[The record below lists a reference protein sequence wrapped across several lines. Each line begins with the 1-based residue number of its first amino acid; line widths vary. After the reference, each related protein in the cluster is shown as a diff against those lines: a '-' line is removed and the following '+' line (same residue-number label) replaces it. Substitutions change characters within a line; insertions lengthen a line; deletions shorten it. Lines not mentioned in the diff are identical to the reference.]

1 MAVLLIL
8 LFIILGSIDIIP
20 LYRNKMWREIVVHS
34 LFMIISLSLAL
45 ALILGIEIINPT
57 DIIVSIFRPLSPIQT

>member
-1 MAVLLIL
+1 MAVLVIL

-57 DIIVSIFRPLSPIQT
+57 DIIVSIFRPLSPIQS

>member
-1 MAVLLIL
+1 LAVLVIL

-57 DIIVSIFRPLSPIQT
+57 DIIVSIFRPLSPIQS